1 MADCLDEEGV
11 SRSKRQEER
20 RKDGIEVGKL
30 QRNEGVDGTE
40 VLYFRDVGFKKP
52 FEF

>member
-11 SRSKRQEER
+11 SHSKRQEGK
-20 RKDGIEVGKL
+20 RKDGVEVGKL
-30 QRNEGVDGTE
+30 QRNEGVYGTE
-40 VLYFRDVGFKKP
+40 VLCFRDVGFKKL